1 MPAQIIINNGGNIY
15 VPAVLEGITYTT
27 ERYGA
32 PSKLTF
38 KVVKDD
44 ILKFE
49 EGNHVKFTY
58 NDTPLFYGFV
68 FTKQRDKDN
77 VISVTCYDQLRYL
90 KNKDTYV
97 YENKTASELI
107 RLIANDFNLQCG
119 EIDDT
124 KFKIASRVEDN
135 QTLWDII
142 QNALDLTMENKKEIY
157 VLYDNCGKLTLK
169 NMGNMRVNIMIDAET
184 AENYNYSSSIDDNT
198 YNKIKLVYDNN
209 ETGKRDVYVTQHSE
223 NINKWGVLQYYDTL
237 QEGENGK
244 AKAEALIQLYNQK
257 TRTLQIKNAFGDV
270 RVRAG
275 CLVVISLNL
284 GDVVLNNYMLV
295 ESCKHRFNLD
305 EHFMDLT
312 VRGGEF
318 VG

>member
-1 MPAQIIINNGGNIY
+1 MTAQIKIQNGDNIY
-15 VPAVLEGITYTT
+15 VPAVLEGITLTT
-27 ERYGA
+27 ERYGT

-38 KVVKDD
+38 KVIDD
-44 ILKFE
+44 GVLKFE
-49 EGNHVKFTY
+49 EGNAVNFDY
-58 NDTPLFYGFV
+58 NGTPMFYGFV
-68 FTKQRDKDN
+68 FTKKRDKQN
-77 VISVTCYDQLRYL
+77 VIDVTCYDQLRYL

-124 KFKIASRVEDN
+124 KYKIASRVEDN

-142 QNALDLTMENKKEIY
+142 QNALNLTMENKKEIY

-169 NMGNMRVNIMIDAET
+169 NMDNMRVNIMIDAET

-198 YNKIKLVYDNN
+198 YNKIKLMYDNS
-209 ETGKRDVYVTQHSE
+209 ETGKRDFYVKQHDE
-223 NINKWGVLQYYDTL
+223 NIKKWGVLQYYDTL

-257 TRTLQIKNAFGDV
+257 TRTLQIKNALGDV

-275 CLVVISLNL
+275 CLIVISLNL

-295 ESCKHRFNLD
+295 ESCKHKFNLE

-318 VG
+318 VS

>member
-1 MPAQIIINNGGNIY
+1 MQAKLRIQNGKDIY
-15 VPAVLEGITYTT
+15 IPDVVEGITYTT
-27 ERYGA
+27 ERYGT

-44 ILKFE
+44 KLTFE
-49 EGNHVKFTY
+49 EGNHVYFGYGGK
-58 NDTPLFYGFV
+58 DLFYGFV
-68 FTKQRDKDN
+68 FTKQRDKEG

-107 RLIANDFNLQCG
+107 KLIANDFNLKTG
-119 EIDDT
+119 DIDDT
-124 KFKIASRVEDN
+124 KFKIASRIEDN
-135 QTLWDII
+135 QTLFDII

-157 VLYDNCGKLTLK
+157 VLFDDYGKLALK
-169 NMGNMRVNIMIDAET
+169 SLENMKVNILIDAET
-184 AENYNYSSSIDDNT
+184 AENFSYSSSIDDNT
-198 YNKIKLVYDNN
+198 YNKIKLVYDNE
-209 ETGKRDVYVTQHSE
+209 ETGKRDVYVTQHGE
-223 NINKWGVLQYYDTL
+223 NINKWGILQYYDTL

-257 TRTLQIKNAFGDV
+257 TRTLQIKNALGNV
-270 RVRAG
+270 NVRAG
-275 CLVVISLNL
+275 SLIGVSLNL

-295 ESCKHRFNLD
+295 ERCKHVFKMD

>member
-1 MPAQIIINNGGNIY
+1 MTAQIKIQNGDNIY
-15 VPAVLEGITYTT
+15 VPAVLEGITLTT
-27 ERYGA
+27 ERYGT

-38 KVVKDD
+38 KVIDD
-44 ILKFE
+44 GVLKFE
-49 EGNHVKFTY
+49 EGNAVNFDY
-58 NDTPLFYGFV
+58 NGTPMFYGFV
-68 FTKQRDKDN
+68 FTKKRDKQN
-77 VISVTCYDQLRYL
+77 VIDVTCYDQLRYL

-107 RLIANDFNLQCG
+107 QLIANDFNLKTG

-124 KFKIASRVEDN
+124 KYKIASRVEDN
-135 QTLWDII
+135 QTLFDII

-157 VLYDNCGKLTLK
+157 VLYDDYGKITLK
-169 NMGNMRVNIMIDAET
+169 SLENMRVNILIDAET
-184 AENYNYSSSIDDNT
+184 AENFNYASSIDDNT
-198 YNKIKLVYDNN
+198 YNKIKLVYDNG
-209 ETGKRDVYVTQHSE
+209 ETGKRDVYITQHGE

-257 TRTLQIKNAFGDV
+257 TRTLQIKNALGDV
-270 RVRAG
+270 NVRAG
-275 CLVVISLNL
+275 SLIGVSLDL

>member
-1 MPAQIIINNGGNIY
+1 MTAQIKIQNGDNIY
-15 VPAVLEGITYTT
+15 VPAVLEGITLTT
-27 ERYGA
+27 ERYGT

-38 KVVKDD
+38 KVIDD
-44 ILKFE
+44 GVLKFE
-49 EGNHVKFTY
+49 EGNAVNFDY
-58 NDTPLFYGFV
+58 NGTPMFYGFV
-68 FTKQRDKDN
+68 FTKKRDKQD
-77 VISVTCYDQLRYL
+77 VITVTCYDQLRYL

-107 RLIANDFNLQCG
+107 QLIANDFNLQTG

-124 KFKIASRVEDN
+124 KYKIASRVEDN
-135 QTLWDII
+135 QTLFDII

-157 VLYDNCGKLTLK
+157 VLYDDYGKITLK
-169 NMGNMRVNIMIDAET
+169 SLENMRVNILIDAET
-184 AENYNYSSSIDDNT
+184 AENFNYASSIDDNT
-198 YNKIKLVYDNN
+198 YNKIKLVYDNG
-209 ETGKRDVYVTQHSE
+209 ETGKRDVYITQHGE

-257 TRTLQIKNAFGDV
+257 TRTLQIKNALGDV
-270 RVRAG
+270 NVRAG
-275 CLVVISLNL
+275 SLIGVSLDL

>member
-1 MPAQIIINNGGNIY
+1 MTAQIKIQNGDNIY
-15 VPAVLEGITYTT
+15 VPAVLEGITLTT
-27 ERYGA
+27 ERYGT

-38 KVVKDD
+38 KVIDD
-44 ILKFE
+44 GVLKFE
-49 EGNHVKFTY
+49 EGNAVNFDY
-58 NDTPLFYGFV
+58 NGTPMFYGFV
-68 FTKQRDKDN
+68 FTKKRDKQD
-77 VISVTCYDQLRYL
+77 VITVTCYDQLRYL

-107 RLIANDFNLQCG
+107 QLIANDFNLKTG

-124 KFKIASRVEDN
+124 KYKIASRVEDN
-135 QTLWDII
+135 QTLFDII
-142 QNALDLTMENKKEIY
+142 QSALNLTMENKKEIY
-157 VLYDNCGKLTLK
+157 VLYDDYGKITLK
-169 NMGNMRVNIMIDAET
+169 NMENMRVNIMIDAET
-184 AENYNYSSSIDDNT
+184 AENYSYTSSIDEST
-198 YNKIKLVYDNN
+198 FNKVKLKYDND
-209 ETGKRDVYVTQHSE
+209 EEGQRDFYVKQDDE
-223 NINKWGVLQYYDTL
+223 NVKKWGVLQYYDTL
-237 QEGENGK
+237 QKGENGK

-257 TRTLQIKNAFGDV
+257 TRTLQIKNALGDV

-275 CLVVISLNL
+275 CLIVISLNL

-295 ESCKHRFNLD
+295 ESCKHKFNLD

>member
-1 MPAQIIINNGGNIY
+1 MTVQIKIQNGDNIY
-15 VPAVLEGITYTT
+15 VPAVLEGITLTT
-27 ERYGA
+27 ERYGT

-38 KVVKDD
+38 KVIDD
-44 ILKFE
+44 GVLKFE
-49 EGNHVKFTY
+49 EGNAVNFDY
-58 NDTPLFYGFV
+58 NGTPMFYGFV
-68 FTKQRDKDN
+68 FTKKRDKQN
-77 VISVTCYDQLRYL
+77 VIDVTCYAQLRYL

-124 KFKIASRVEDN
+124 KYKIASRVEDN

-142 QNALDLTMENKKEIY
+142 QNALNLTMENKKEIY

-169 NMGNMRVNIMIDAET
+169 NMDNMRVNIMIDAET

-198 YNKIKLVYDNN
+198 YNKIKLMYDNS
-209 ETGKRDVYVTQHSE
+209 ETGKRDFYVKQLDE
-223 NINKWGVLQYYDTL
+223 NIKKWGVLQYYDTL

-257 TRTLQIKNAFGDV
+257 TRTLQIKNALGDV

-275 CLVVISLNL
+275 CLIVISLNL

-295 ESCKHRFNLD
+295 ESCKHKFNLE

-318 VG
+318 VS

>member
-1 MPAQIIINNGGNIY
+1 MTVQIKIQNGDNIY
-15 VPAVLEGITYTT
+15 VPAVLEGITLTT
-27 ERYGA
+27 ERYGT

-38 KVVKDD
+38 KVIDD
-44 ILKFE
+44 GVLKFE
-49 EGNHVKFTY
+49 EGNAVNFDY
-58 NDTPLFYGFV
+58 NGTPMFYGFV
-68 FTKQRDKDN
+68 FTKKRDKQN
-77 VISVTCYDQLRYL
+77 VIDVTCYDQLRYL

-124 KFKIASRVEDN
+124 KYKIASRVEDN

-142 QNALDLTMENKKEIY
+142 QNALNLTMENKKEIY

-169 NMGNMRVNIMIDAET
+169 NMDNMRVNIMIDAET

-198 YNKIKLVYDNN
+198 YNKIKLMYDNS
-209 ETGKRDVYVTQHSE
+209 ETGKRDFYVKQLDE
-223 NINKWGVLQYYDTL
+223 NIKKWGVLQYYDTL

-257 TRTLQIKNAFGDV
+257 TRTLQIKNALGDV

-275 CLVVISLNL
+275 CLIVISLNL

-295 ESCKHRFNLD
+295 ESCKHKFNLE

-318 VG
+318 VS

>member
-1 MPAQIIINNGGNIY
+1 MPAQIIINNGGDIY
-15 VPAVLEGITYTT
+15 IPAVLEGITYTT

-44 ILKFE
+44 KLKFE
-49 EGNHVKFTY
+49 EGNHVKLTY
-58 NDTPLFYGFV
+58 NNTPIFYGFV
-68 FTKQRDKDN
+68 FTKKRDKDD
-77 VISVTCYDQLRYL
+77 VINVTCYDQLRYL
-90 KNKDTYV
+90 KNKETYV

-107 RLIANDFNLQCG
+107 QLIANDFNLQCG

-124 KFKIASRVEDN
+124 GFKIASRVEDS

-142 QNALDLTMENKKEIY
+142 QNALDLTMENRKEIY
-157 VLYDNCGKLTLK
+157 VLYDDCGKLTLK
-169 NMGNMRVNIMIDAET
+169 NMANMRVNIMIDADT
-184 AENYNYSSSIDDNT
+184 AENYSYSSSIDDNT
-198 YNKIKLVYDNN
+198 YNKIKLVYDNK
-209 ETGKRDVYVTQHSE
+209 ETGKRDVYVTQHGE

-257 TRTLQIKNAFGDV
+257 TRTLQIKNALGDV

-295 ESCKHRFNLD
+295 ESCKHKFDLD